1 MGVALPG
8 FGTLAVGALCMS
20 LQFAGMVFAG
30 PGFLR
35 AVMLDPGAV
44 WLRGEAWRLFTS
56 ALFHAG
62 LFHLA
67 INMISHVS
75 LGGELERRLGTLK
88 FLAVT
93 LLIMLCSSVMYI
105 VICLA
110 LSQLG
115 SRTFWFNYTSV
126 GFSGVLFG
134 YAAIE
139 SLLPTASPTRSV
151 FGLFEVPTKWYPWLL
166 MLILQ
171 ILLPNVSLLGHLAG
185 LLCGTV
191 YSVGGCA
198 YFVPS
203 RDRTVRVDAMLSE
216 RMPNYCKI
224 PESSGVDEY
233 ARIGIDM
240 LAVRRVCSS
249 IGGGALASRS
259 STGDRAATSS
269 GSKSVHHW
277 PESGGHVLGGVTTDE
292 TAVAVNIL
300 GGEEEQSSGE
310 EDTAPLLDDS

>member
-1 MGVALPG
+1 MRGPGRKMGVALPG
-8 FGTLAVGALCMS
+8 FGTLAVGALCVS

-93 LLIMLCSSVMYI
+93 LLIMLCSSVMYV

-115 SRTFWFNYTSV
+115 VAR
-126 GFSGVLFG
+126 SGSITLVWAFQAYCSG
-134 YAAIE
+134 TPR
-139 SLLPTASPTRSV
+139 SKVCCPRLP
-151 FGLFEVPTKWYPWLL
+151 
-166 MLILQ
+166 
-171 ILLPNVSLLGHLAG
+171 
-185 LLCGTV
+185 
-191 YSVGGCA
+191 
-198 YFVPS
+198 
-203 RDRTVRVDAMLSE
+203 
-216 RMPNYCKI
+216 
-224 PESSGVDEY
+224 
-233 ARIGIDM
+233 
-240 LAVRRVCSS
+240 RRAVCSVC
-249 IGGGALASRS
+249 LRFPRS
-259 STGDRAATSS
+259 G
-269 GSKSVHHW
+269 
-277 PESGGHVLGGVTTDE
+277 
-292 TAVAVNIL
+292 IL
-300 GGEEEQSSGE
+300 GCSC
-310 EDTAPLLDDS
+310 